1 MLVYLLKTVVASI
14 PFELLPLIITTISF
28 ERGSFIWYVRIIC
41 QTTNLFYPL
50 LGTPTCAYQGGS
62 NVSFSENF
70 AYVLNDS

>member
-1 MLVYLLKTVVASI
+1 MSFKDSCGIYTLQT
-14 PFELLPLIITTISF
+14 IIADYHNYFFWEGIIH
-28 ERGSFIWYVRIIC
+28 FIWYVRIIC